1 MGGVIQMFILA
12 SLLVALPAQTA
23 GQEATDSCVAC
34 HTDSAKLRALVK
46 APPETV
52 DEEGEG

>member
-1 MGGVIQMFILA
+1 MFILA